1 MSINLTA
8 APEHQQD
15 PQDGE
20 VNQQPLPQAA
30 YGHLTS
36 SIPHSVSEPIQ
47 RQARHVLLHDTV
59 LLTPESGAISR
70 GHFANLA
77 SLLERSTN
85 NVLRSAVDAVALSL
99 LASRF
104 GMLEVRPMAVTRYMA
119 AIRDLQAPNLAAAA
133 GTQCL
138 IASVYLLS
146 LYEVSY
152 AKELSPMFKS
162 DVDSSLLIQM
172 LNAGEANDMNCVMHL
187 SGIIALMRHHSS
199 DQPPP
204 DAGIELLILGTDSSV
219 ETGPRSGGRP
229 MYQQLGIARSPLHK
243 LVSILPRVSGLFK
256 KAGII
261 LEPRSVRFESQL
273 VTLKEE
279 AI

>member
-1 MSINLTA
+1 
-8 APEHQQD
+8 
-15 PQDGE
+15 
-20 VNQQPLPQAA
+20 
-30 YGHLTS
+30 
-36 SIPHSVSEPIQ
+36 
-47 RQARHVLLHDTV
+47 
-59 LLTPESGAISR
+59 
-70 GHFANLA
+70 
-77 SLLERSTN
+77 
-85 NVLRSAVDAVALSL
+85 
-99 LASRF
+99 
-104 GMLEVRPMAVTRYMA
+104 MAVTRYMA

-279 AI
+279 AISVRSELLASYSTQPSSNRPVTAARFTQPYSLLFPDSRPLVCDSLRADSYVDRK